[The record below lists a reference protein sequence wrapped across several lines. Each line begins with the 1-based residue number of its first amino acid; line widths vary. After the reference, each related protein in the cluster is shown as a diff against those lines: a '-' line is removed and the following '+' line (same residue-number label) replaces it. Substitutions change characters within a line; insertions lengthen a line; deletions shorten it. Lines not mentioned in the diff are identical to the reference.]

1 MSFTIIYYILQYKS
15 VIQEALSDAIDNEDN
30 FDSSDEEDDNLPGYL
45 RSITFMIVIWCTFV
59 KSMKCK

>member
-1 MSFTIIYYILQYKS
+1 MSFTIIYHIVRYKS

-30 FDSSDEEDDNLPGYL
+30 FDSSDEEDDNVPGYL
-45 RSITFMIVIWCTFV
+45 RSITFMIVIWYTFV